1 MPQKKFPG
9 RWAAYNFFTPIRERS
24 TAYKN
29 NKGVTGLFAK
39 VSFMAPVTVVGALA
53 GISMGKDLH
62 SFKEQSWRM
71 VIVAILVFTGTFVLS
86 ALVAQAVLSVTGA
99 I

>member
-1 MPQKKFPG
+1 M
-9 RWAAYNFFTPIRERS
+9 
-24 TAYKN
+24 
-29 NKGVTGLFAK
+29 TGLFAK